1 MIQTVQ
7 ISFHHLGE
15 EIYQSDPVDI
25 HVPPKGAKIK
35 AKHPNYVEL
44 TFTVTEVEYHYD
56 HPNNILL
63 KVTAEAEEPN

>member
-15 EIYQSDPVDI
+15 MIYQSDPADL
-25 HVPPKGAKIK
+25 HVPAEGAKIK
-35 AKHPNYVEL
+35 AKHPDYIEL

-56 HPNNILL
+56 HPSSMLV